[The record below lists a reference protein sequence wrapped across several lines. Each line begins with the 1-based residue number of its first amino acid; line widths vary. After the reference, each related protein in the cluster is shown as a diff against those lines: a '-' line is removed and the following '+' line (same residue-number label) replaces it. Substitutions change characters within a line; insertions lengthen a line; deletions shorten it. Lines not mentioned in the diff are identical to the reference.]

1 MGGGGGD
8 SIIISD
14 FIFSHRYMMSFPDKK
29 VLRRAELDAFITT
42 AIMPEL
48 MNADL
53 NQELQVCIYIFVLLA
68 FCLYFSIL
76 SLKFQFLPKFTQV
89 P

>member
-1 MGGGGGD
+1 
-8 SIIISD
+8 
-14 FIFSHRYMMSFPDKK
+14 MSFPEKK

-53 NQELQVCIYIFVLLA
+53 NQELQVCVLYIRLF
-68 FCLYFSIL
+68 FCLFYVNRL
-76 SLKFQFLPKFTQV
+76 SFKGKGFCLNGTQPAYLPWYN
-89 P
+89 

>member
-1 MGGGGGD
+1 
-8 SIIISD
+8 
-14 FIFSHRYMMSFPDKK
+14 MMSFPDKK

-53 NQELQVCIYIFVLLA
+53 NQELQVCTLLVLFQLV
-68 FCLYFSIL
+68 FCLNI
-76 SLKFQFLPKFTQV
+76 SLNLNPCPNVHKCLDTCIITICP
-89 P
+89 